1 MRIVIDAFQAA
12 PAITGT
18 DRVAYNVLRELQLL
32 DQTNDYTII
41 TNAEHTYISDVVSAP
56 NFTVLRVRAKKRLI
70 WLNLQLPGLLRR
82 LRAEVFFSFHNIAG
96 PSRKVCRT
104 VSTLLDVIPITNPDM
119 YHGKAPWLKRF
130 AVSATMKRT
139 ARLADAFVMPS
150 WGEGFGF
157 DILEALACGIPV
169 VGSKIDGTREA
180 LMDGKL
186 GRLVDPADVQDVR
199 SAILAALGERRSAPN
214 EELQYFSFPQFSK
227 RTAAVV
233 RSLSMSG
240 SAAQIPLTSW
250 GVGARAEAS

>member
-1 MRIVIDAFQAA
+1 MITRRIATFCTLALIACFGVTSFTAAGEKKKEVWTDATDPSLPTDFKFQGEYTGTKIGCQIIALGNGAFQA
-12 PAITGT
+12 
-18 DRVAYNVLRELQLL
+18 
-32 DQTNDYTII
+32 
-41 TNAEHTYISDVVSAP
+41 VVCYDG
-56 NFTVLRVRAKKRLI
+56 
-70 WLNLQLPGLLRR
+70 LPG
-82 LRAEVFFSFHNIAG
+82 AG
-96 PSRKVCRT
+96 W
-104 VSTLLDVIPITNPDM
+104 N
-119 YHGKAPWLKRF
+119 GKEK
-130 AVSATMKRT
+130 S
-139 ARLADAFVMPS
+139 
-150 WGEGFGF
+150 
-157 DILEALACGIPV
+157 
-169 VGSKIDGTREA
+169 